1 MTGAGWGTINF
12 DRLVQEDISGE
23 MTFEGRC
30 EHQEK
35 GSHAR
40 RECTWLVYKTE
51 RHYSVME
58 AGPRRRGGSCREEG
72 GRSPACVALGG
83 RVRGVDLFLS
93 PSKSHGVEGGRCYAG
108 A

>member
-1 MTGAGWGTINF
+1 M
-12 DRLVQEDISGE
+12 
-23 MTFEGRC
+23 
-30 EHQEK
+30 K
-35 GSHAR
+35 GDVNIKKRAVMPGGNALGLF
-40 RECTWLVYKTE
+40 TKQKDT
-51 RHYSVME
+51 SVME

>member
-1 MTGAGWGTINF
+1 MPGGNALGLFTKQKDT
-12 DRLVQEDISGE
+12 
-23 MTFEGRC
+23 
-30 EHQEK
+30 
-35 GSHAR
+35 
-40 RECTWLVYKTE
+40 
-51 RHYSVME
+51 SVME

-72 GRSPACVALGG
+72 GRRPACVALGG